1 LFTLAMMRCLED
13 IHFDGPVA
21 FLRSVGL
28 GGLGGLGGL
37 LCSLQQAH
45 ADLVASVICVD
56 QAKKRKEVMN

>member
-1 LFTLAMMRCLED
+1 MMRCLED

-21 FLRSVGL
+21 FLRSV
-28 GGLGGLGGL
+28 GLGGLGGL

>member
-1 LFTLAMMRCLED
+1 MMRCLED

-37 LCSLQQAH
+37 DGLLCSLQEAH
-45 ADLVASVICVD
+45 ADLIASVICVD